1 MSEPETNIL
10 SNEMETSQTLS
21 ILLLGTEESRLI
33 EIADVLRPLSD
44 RVTLQPVLR
53 ATEESRVA
61 ESFRLIVVG
70 DVEKETIEQL
80 GEIVSRSDK
89 SVLTLACLPHKDVP
103 ENLGA
108 LLTKVDDILLHPE
121 ELALRLPFLEQ
132 RLIYREK
139 SELLNRAILE
149 TIVDGIVTI
158 DGDGIITSFNPAAEK
173 IFGYTA
179 SETVGKSV
187 SILMPDPY
195 AEDHQKHLKQYQ
207 HTGIARI
214 IGIGREV
221 VGVRKNGE
229 HFPMDLAV
237 SEVTTDGQILYTGV
251 VRDITERR
259 QLEHEILRISEAER
273 RSIGQDLHDGL
284 GQMLTGIGLIAQS
297 LVARLEEEGSDY
309 VDDMFEV
316 TDLIKEADRN
326 ARNLARGLVPVEIDE
341 NGLGNSLQMLVENV
355 EQLFGINCSFQRKGT
370 FHLQDTSAIT
380 NLYRIAQES
389 VSNAIKHGRAENV
402 EVLLLSNSNM
412 YQLIVKDDGIGF
424 PETLPEDRGM
434 GVPIMKYRARV
445 IGATLEIKAGL
456 RGGTTVT
463 CILSS

>member
-1 MSEPETNIL
+1 MLKSETRLL
-10 SNEMETSQTLS
+10 SNETETSQTLS
-21 ILLLGTEESRLI
+21 ILLLGTEESRLV
-33 EIADVLRPLSD
+33 EIADVLRPISD

-53 ATEESRVA
+53 ANEERGDTET
-61 ESFRLIVVG
+61 FRLIVVG
-70 DVEKETIEQL
+70 DVEPETIEKL
-80 GEIVSRSDK
+80 GEIVSKSHQ
-89 SVLTLACLPHKDVP
+89 SVLTLACIPHKEVP
-103 ENLGA
+103 ENLSA
-108 LLTKVDDILLHPE
+108 LLTVVDDILLHPD

-132 RLIYREK
+132 RLISRDK
-139 SELLNRAILE
+139 RELLNRAILE
-149 TIVDGIVTI
+149 TIVDGIITI
-158 DGDGIITSFNPAAEK
+158 DGDGIITSFNPAAEQV
-173 IFGYTA
+173 FGYSA
-179 SETVGKSV
+179 AEAVGESI

-195 AEDHQKHLKQYQ
+195 ADDHQKYIGEYQ
-207 HTGIARI
+207 RTGIARI

-237 SEVTTDGQILYTGV
+237 SEVTTDSQILYTGV

-297 LVARLEEEGSDY
+297 LIARLEDEGSAY

-326 ARNLARGLVPVEIDE
+326 ARNLARGLVPVELDE
-341 NGLGNSLQMLVENV
+341 NGLGNALLMLVENV
-355 EQLFGINCSFQRKGT
+355 EKLFNINCSFQRKGT
-370 FHLQDTSAIT
+370 FHLEDTSAIT

-402 EVLLLSNSNM
+402 EVHLLSDRNR
-412 YQLIVKDDGIGF
+412 YQLIVIDDGIGF
-424 PETLPEDRGM
+424 PDKLPEDRGM
-434 GVPIMKYRARV
+434 GVPIMQYRARV
-445 IGATLEIKAGL
+445 IGATLEIKAGP
-456 RGGTTVT
+456 RGGTIVT

>member
-1 MSEPETNIL
+1 MTKLETAL
-10 SNEMETSQTLS
+10 LTDELGTSQALS
-21 ILLLGTEESRLI
+21 ILLLGTDESRLI
-33 EIADVLRPLSD
+33 EIAGVLRSVSD
-44 RVTLQPVLR
+44 RVTLQPVLQAKQDR
-53 ATEESRVA
+53 SDF

-70 DVEKETIEQL
+70 DVEKETIEML
-80 GEIVSRSDK
+80 REIVSKNDQ
-89 SVLTLACLPHKDVP
+89 SVLRLACLPHKEVP
-103 ENLGA
+103 ENLNA
-108 LLTKVDDILLHPE
+108 LLTEVDDVLLHPE

-132 RLIYREK
+132 RLISREK
-139 SELLNRAILE
+139 TELLNRAILE

-158 DGDGIITSFNPAAEK
+158 DGEGIITSFNPAAEK

-187 SILMPDPY
+187 SLLMPSPHT
-195 AEDHQKHLKQYQ
+195 EDHQKHIGAYQ
-207 HTGIARI
+207 RTGIARI

-284 GQMLTGIGLIAQS
+284 GQTLTGIGLIAQS
-297 LVARLEEEGSDY
+297 LVARLEDEGSAY

-316 TDLIKEADRN
+316 TDLIKEADRD
-326 ARNLARGLVPVEIDE
+326 ARNLARGLVPVELDE
-341 NGLGNSLQMLVENV
+341 NGLGNALQMLVENV
-355 EQLFGINCSFQRKGT
+355 ESLFGINCSFQRQGI

-402 EVLLLSNSNM
+402 EVRLVSDRNM
-412 YQLIVKDDGIGF
+412 YRLIVKDDGICF

-434 GVPIMKYRARV
+434 GVLIMKYRARV
-445 IGATLEIKAGL
+445 IGATLEIKAGP